1 MARNTAHHQRL
12 LSKILESPFS
22 FAYGRLPKRPSPLLA
37 VSAGGSWDKVE
48 HQDCD
53 SMVLSFTFT
62 SFTWKPW
69 YFSRWSFGG
78 WNSSEVGEVWTTG
91 SVTPPVTRHGTWDP
105 WQLSLLLL
113 LRSFEPLRPDYNLH
127 EFHTASGLVIHE
139 SKRKN
144 NQTHKIC
151 MCIDMYIQYILIHAQ
166 FHTHQLCLSPQVT
179 SIQWFQPDL
188 VRMTVVSIREHSQ
201 LRDLLTQFLNANVL
215 WMLVLNISSL
225 TDSAS
230 TQGASRKIWGIKL
243 NHQPNIGW
251 SWLFFVHDFFLVGYS
266 TLLFGRLGKWTHP
279 TDRDTYNSV
288 EWHNTFITTPPSLI
302 YCNIQ

>member
-22 FAYGRLPKRPSPLLA
+22 FAYGKLPKRPSPLLA

-151 MCIDMYIQYILIHAQ
+151 MCIDMYNTVYTYTCTIPHPPTMSFSASHQHTMIPTRPGPDDRSFHPWAFPASWFAHAIPERKCVVNVGSKYIL
-166 FHTHQLCLSPQVT
+166 PY
-179 SIQWFQPDL
+179 WFC
-188 VRMTVVSIREHSQ
+188 
-201 LRDLLTQFLNANVL
+201 FY
-215 WMLVLNISSL
+215 
-225 TDSAS
+225 
-230 TQGASRKIWGIKL
+230 SRG
-243 NHQPNIGW
+243 
-251 SWLFFVHDFFLVGYS
+251 F
-266 TLLFGRLGKWTHP
+266 
-279 TDRDTYNSV
+279 
-288 EWHNTFITTPPSLI
+288 
-302 YCNIQ
+302 